1 MSNKAECEICG
12 KILSSEDGLAS
23 HKRDKH
29 SIERERD
36 KDPVKTKKN
45 KTWFIIIIIGLV
57 IIFGIY
63 WMSVNASNA
72 SLPPISMEGH
82 VERVPSSHILKKP
95 MGLSVQKHMLEH
107 IDGEEGVGG
116 GVIINYDCKNF
127 ECEGDLIGKL
137 EDFAVK
143 YDYVYVAPFKNMEV
157 KIALTR
163 LGRIEKYD
171 SYDERKM
178 EIFIT
183 GKIPSTK
190 EDEEVD
196 TKNATKQ

>member
-1 MSNKAECEICG
+1 MANKAECEICG
-12 KILSSEDGLAS
+12 KILNSEDGLAS

-36 KDPVKTKKN
+36 KDPVDVKKTKKRY
-45 KTWFIIIIIGLV
+45 IIIIISLI
-57 IIFGIY
+57 IIFGVY
-63 WMSVNASNA
+63 WMFTSASNA
-72 SLPPISMEGH
+72 TSLPPISMEGH
-82 VERVPSSHILKKP
+82 VERVPSSHILRKP
-95 MGLSVQKHMLEH
+95 LALNVQKHLLEH
-107 IDGEEGVGG
+107 VDGIEGASG

-127 ECEGDLIGKL
+127 ECETNLIENL
-137 EDFAVK
+137 ENFAVK

-171 SYDERKM
+171 SYDERGI

-183 GKIPSTK
+183 GKIP
-190 EDEEVD
+190 ED
-196 TKNATKQ
+196 N